1 MALAIRDL
9 PEVATPRSI
18 NALCYYAPM
27 QSFGTLC
34 SDFYVN
40 QKISLS
46 MELPK
51 VEESASDMFE
61 RIRREIPEF
70 ERIRPFEGEVA
81 LETAEIDGRY
91 QWVGLRPRAIAS
103 GMVNP
108 NHIEDA
114 YNLHRL
120 VLELSPYYL
129 SLTPLHVEF
138 IELVYGFDLTA
149 RENRNNI
156 VLQTLLANTP
166 LASLADESMEPL
178 LDVQPRI
185 GFALNEACDLQ
196 AFVEVKT
203 RTSAAEAAT
212 QVFQDEPISV
222 FLTIRKNGPIQA
234 IEELDST
241 FDRLAGHIEHIAE
254 HRVVPDIVVPLHQAI
269 GI

>member
-1 MALAIRDL
+1 
-9 PEVATPRSI
+9 
-18 NALCYYAPM
+18 M
-27 QSFGTLC
+27 QSFATLC

-46 MELPK
+46 VDLPK
-51 VEESASDMFE
+51 AEELASELFE

-70 ERIRPFEGEVA
+70 ERIRPFDGELS
-81 LETAEIDGRY
+81 LETSEVDGRY
-91 QWVGLRPRAIAS
+91 KWVGLRPRSISS
-103 GMVNP
+103 GSVNP
-108 NHIEDA
+108 NHIEDS
-114 YNLHRL
+114 YGLHRL
-120 VLELSPYYL
+120 VLELAPYYL

-138 IELVYGFDLTA
+138 VELVYGFDLSA
-149 RENRNNI
+149 RQNRNN
-156 VLQTLLANTP
+156 VVMQTLLRNSP

-203 RTSAAEAAT
+203 RTSASETAT

-222 FLTIRKNGPIQA
+222 FLTVRKNGPIQA
-234 IEELDST
+234 IEELEET
-241 FDRLAGHIEHIAE
+241 FSRLAGHIEHIAE

>member
-1 MALAIRDL
+1 MS
-9 PEVATPRSI
+9 T
-18 NALCYYAPM
+18 M
-27 QSFGTLC
+27 QSFSTLC

-40 QKISLS
+40 QKISLGVD
-46 MELPK
+46 LPK
-51 VEESASDMFE
+51 VQELATEMFE
-61 RIRREIPEF
+61 RIRKEIPEF
-70 ERIRPFEGEVA
+70 ERIRPFEEEVT
-81 LETAEIDGRY
+81 LETQEVDGRY
-91 QWVGLRPRAIAS
+91 QWVGLRPRSITS

-114 YNLHRL
+114 YNVHRL

-138 IELVYGFDLTA
+138 VELVYGFDLPA
-149 RENRNNI
+149 RENQNNI
-156 VLQTLLANTP
+156 VMQTLLGNTP
-166 LASLADESMEPL
+166 LASLADDSMEPL

-222 FLTIRKNGPIQA
+222 FLTVRKNGPIQA
-234 IEELDST
+234 IEELEST

>member
-1 MALAIRDL
+1 
-9 PEVATPRSI
+9 
-18 NALCYYAPM
+18 M

-46 MELPK
+46 LDLPK
-51 VEESASDMFE
+51 VQDAATDMFE
-61 RIRREIPEF
+61 RVRRDIPEF
-70 ERIRPFEGEVA
+70 ERIRPFDDEVA

-91 QWVGLRPRAIAS
+91 QWVGLRPRSIAS
-103 GMVNP
+103 GSVNP

-129 SLTPLHVEF
+129 SLTPLHVEY
-138 IELVYGFDLTA
+138 IELVYGFDLSA
-149 RENRNNI
+149 QENRNNV
-156 VLQTLLANTP
+156 VLQSLLANTP
-166 LASLADESMEPL
+166 LATLADELMEPL

-234 IEELDST
+234 IEELETT
-241 FDRLAGHIEHIAE
+241 FNRLAGHIEHIAE

>member
-1 MALAIRDL
+1 
-9 PEVATPRSI
+9 
-18 NALCYYAPM
+18 M
-27 QSFGTLC
+27 QSFATLC

-46 MELPK
+46 VDLPK
-51 VEESASDMFE
+51 VQELATEMFE
-61 RIRREIPEF
+61 RIRKEIPEF
-70 ERIRPFEGEVA
+70 ERIRPFEEEVT
-81 LETAEIDGRY
+81 LETQEVDGRY
-91 QWVGLRPRAIAS
+91 QWVGLRPRSITS
-103 GMVNP
+103 GMANP

-114 YNLHRL
+114 YNVHRL

-138 IELVYGFDLTA
+138 VELVYGFDLPA
-149 RENRNNI
+149 RENQNNI
-156 VLQTLLANTP
+156 VMQTLLGNTP
-166 LASLADESMEPL
+166 LASLADDSMEPL

-222 FLTIRKNGPIQA
+222 FLTVRKNGPIQA
-234 IEELDST
+234 LEELEST

>member
-1 MALAIRDL
+1 MALANCDL
-9 PEVATPRSI
+9 HEVANPRSI

-27 QSFGTLC
+27 QSFSTLC

-51 VEESASDMFE
+51 VEEAASDMFE

-70 ERIRPFEGEVA
+70 ERIRPFDGEVA
-81 LETAEIDGRY
+81 LETGEIDGRY

-129 SLTPLHVEF
+129 SLTPLHVEY
-138 IELVYGFDLTA
+138 IELVYGFDLSA
-149 RENRNNI
+149 RENRNNV

-166 LASLADESMEPL
+166 FASLADDSMEPL

-234 IEELDST
+234 LEELET
-241 FDRLAGHIEHIAE
+241 TLGRLAGHIEHIAE

>member
-1 MALAIRDL
+1 MH
-9 PEVATPRSI
+9 
-18 NALCYYAPM
+18 
-27 QSFGTLC
+27 SFSTLC

-40 QKISLS
+40 QKIKLSL
-46 MELPK
+46 ELPK
-51 VEESASDMFE
+51 IQESATDMFE
-61 RIRREIPEF
+61 RIRREVPEF
-70 ERIRPFEGEVA
+70 ERIRPFDGEVA
-81 LETAEIDGRY
+81 LETAEVEGRH
-91 QWVGLRPRAIAS
+91 QWVGLRPTSISS
-103 GMVNP
+103 GFVNP

-114 YNLHRL
+114 YSLHRL

-129 SLTPLHVEF
+129 SLTPLHIEY
-138 IELVYGFDLTA
+138 IELVYGFDLPA
-149 RENRNNI
+149 RENRNN
-156 VLQTLLANTP
+156 VVMQSLLANSP

-196 AFVEVKT
+196 AFVEIKT
-203 RTSAAEAAT
+203 RTNAVEAAT
-212 QVFQDEPISV
+212 QVFENEPISV

-234 IEELDST
+234 IEELEST